1 MCGLLGDYLTAP
13 KKINVNHES
22 NRVENLLVYDC
33 YCHRLCYRPF
43 FESYNLI

>member
-22 NRVENLLVYDC
+22 NRVCWFMIAIATDSATGPFLDC
-33 YCHRLCYRPF
+33 
-43 FESYNLI
+43 II